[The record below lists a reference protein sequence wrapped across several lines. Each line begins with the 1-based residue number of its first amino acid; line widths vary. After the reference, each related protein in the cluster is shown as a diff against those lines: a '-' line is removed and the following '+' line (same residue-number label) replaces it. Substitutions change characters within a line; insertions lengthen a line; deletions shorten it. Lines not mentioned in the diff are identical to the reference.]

1 MKVSHTQIRF
11 YSEIIPMNIYIL
23 NEFFNQPKNYIDNK
37 EGFILIPDSLFDI
50 YNKLLI
56 INKE

>member
-1 MKVSHTQIRF
+1 
-11 YSEIIPMNIYIL
+11 MNIYIL